1 GLAQAV
7 VTVLQL
13 APYVLLVELGRRLLS
28 GAEPSA
34 LWTVG
39 ILAVILLAVGT
50 LLETALLLWLHAVD
64 SRFSRSLRGR
74 LLAKLA
80 RLPLGWFDA
89 RGAGSIK
96 TVVQDNTLSL
106 HYLVTHAVLDAAAAA
121 VAPLAVLVYLFTV
134 DWALALFLL

>member
-1 GLAQAV
+1 APDTPAADTPAADAQAADAQAADTPAGVPPAEAAGDGSPAPGRWRAGGAGRLLAPLRNVLIAAGLAQAV

-64 SRFSRSLRGR
+64 SRF
-74 LLAKLA
+74 
-80 RLPLGWFDA
+80 
-89 RGAGSIK
+89 
-96 TVVQDNTLSL
+96 
-106 HYLVTHAVLDAAAAA
+106 
-121 VAPLAVLVYLFTV
+121 
-134 DWALALFLL
+134 